1 MMSATVPDG
10 PKISLQHPLGVELDD
25 RIGVAGTSGPYMF
38 DPKIPCSRE
47 AVNAATAATHCSFAQ
62 VDALLVVVG
71 GGDGGDGRIGN
82 RQDV

>member
-1 MMSATVPDG
+1 
-10 PKISLQHPLGVELDD
+10 
-25 RIGVAGTSGPYMF
+25 MF

-47 AVNAATAATHCSFAQ
+47 AVNAATAATPCSFAQ

-82 RQDV
+82 RQGV